1 MTTVE
6 VAARSVPPRSA
17 VLLRLAWLES
27 RRLLATPWLLAVPVM
42 TGVLVRAIRQ
52 PDWSGAVYGS
62 AQMLSGPFLLAVS
75 LLIAMACLRDRS
87 PFAEDAPVS
96 VRHRTVARL
105 LAGVP
110 FVALM
115 AAVVAPVAI
124 WLRAA
129 GGLDLGDEPGRTLHA
144 HFTVPELLQPVVL
157 TVVAV
162 ALGAAVARVVRNRLG
177 AATVLFVLWFVS
189 SLMYWALNGPTARF
203 FALVQ
208 SQPVVVRVGPAGAD
222 PTSFPSSWLLA
233 APGQYQDFW
242 GRVVVSPSLAAWH
255 DVYLLGLAAALGG
268 VALRG
273 RYGRLLML
281 AGLLVAVVGVVLQ
294 KAVHP

>member
-6 VAARSVPPRSA
+6 LATGSVPPRTG

-27 RRLLATPWLLAVPVM
+27 RRLMATPWLLAVPVF
-42 TGVLVRAIRQ
+42 TALLVRAIRQ

-62 AQMLSGPFLLAVS
+62 AQMLAGPYLAAVS
-75 LLIAMACLRDRS
+75 VLIALACLRDRS
-87 PFAEDAPVS
+87 PLVEDAPVT
-96 VRHRTVARL
+96 VRQRIVARM

-110 FVALM
+110 FVVVM
-115 AAVVAPVAI
+115 AAVVAPAAV
-124 WLRAA
+124 WLRSV

-144 HFTVPELLQPVVL
+144 HFTLPELLQPVVL
-157 TVVAV
+157 TALVVT
-162 ALGAAVARVVRNRLG
+162 LGAAVARLVRNRLG

-189 SLMYWALNGPTARF
+189 SLMYWAVNGPAARF

-208 SQPVVVRVGPAGAD
+208 SQPVVVRVGPVDAD
-222 PTSFPSSWLLA
+222 PASFPASWLLA
-233 APGQYQDFW
+233 APGQYQDYW

-255 DVYLLGLAAALGG
+255 DVYLLGLTALFAGFA
-268 VALRG
+268 VRG
-273 RYGRLLML
+273 RSGRLLMVG
-281 AGLLVAVVGVVLQ
+281 GLLVAVAGVVLQ

>member
-1 MTTVE
+1 MT
-6 VAARSVPPRSA
+6 A
-17 VLLRLAWLES
+17 L
-27 RRLLATPWLLAVPVM
+27 
-42 TGVLVRAIRQ
+42 LVRAIRQ

-62 AQMLSGPFLLAVS
+62 AQMLSGPFLMAVS
-75 LLIAMACLRDRS
+75 ALMAMACLRDRS
-87 PFAEDAPVS
+87 PIAEDAPVS
-96 VRHRTVARL
+96 PRHRTVARL

-110 FVALM
+110 FVVVM

-124 WLRAA
+124 WLRRA

-157 TVVAV
+157 TALAV

-177 AATVLFVLWFVS
+177 AVTVLFVLWFMS
-189 SLMYWALNGPTARF
+189 SLMYWALNGPTGRF

-208 SQPVVVRVGPAGAD
+208 SQPITARAGSMYDD
-222 PTSFPSSWLLA
+222 PTTFPSSWLLS

-242 GRVVVSPSLAAWH
+242 GRIVVSPSLAAWH
-255 DVYLLGLAAALGG
+255 DVYLVGLAALFAGI
-268 VALRG
+268 ALRG
-273 RYGRLLML
+273 RSGRMLMA
-281 AGLLVAVVGVVLQ
+281 AGLLVAVIGVVLQ